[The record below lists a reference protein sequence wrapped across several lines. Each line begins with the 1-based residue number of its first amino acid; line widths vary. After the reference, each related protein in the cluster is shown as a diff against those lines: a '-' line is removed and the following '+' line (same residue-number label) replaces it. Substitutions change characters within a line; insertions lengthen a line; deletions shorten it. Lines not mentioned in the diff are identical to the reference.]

1 MPELFRGRKWD
12 LVGSRRWWFALSGI
26 TIVIGLY
33 FWITHGLNYGIDFT
47 GGGLITYRLTKPLP
61 SAKQSWALATVRQ
74 ELASVHIRGEVQ
86 LAGATFGR
94 KDRLIVRTLIDP
106 RLPESR
112 RDEEANRQA
121 SLLSPALERDFPG
134 IEQVG
139 RDMVGGLVSKE
150 LIRNA
155 ILAVVVGM
163 LLVVVWIMIRYDF
176 QYAVCAVVALAHD
189 SLILTGLFAVLGREV
204 NAPFVAALLTVVGY
218 SVHDTIVIYDRIRE
232 NVKLRKGR
240 DYPETV
246 NTSLLETMARSVNTI
261 LTVLFTV
268 AALFLLGGPT
278 IRDFSLALL
287 IGVTSGGYSSI
298 FNASQ
303 LVVVWKQW
311 GKKPAP
317 RPEPLPARAEPAR
330 QPAPRPAQ
338 PQARVPAPA
347 ETSGGQPAPAAAAE
361 LEGSAA
367 AGGPASASATTK
379 RKLKAKKRK
388 RRF

>member
-47 GGGLITYRLTKPLP
+47 GGGLITYRLAKPLP
-61 SAKQSWALATVRQ
+61 SAKQGWALTTVRR
-74 ELASVHIRGEVQ
+74 ELASLHIRGEVQ

-94 KDRLIVRTLIDP
+94 KDRLMVRTMIDP
-106 RLPESR
+106 RLPESKR
-112 RDEEANRQA
+112 ENEATRQDISLLAALQKYFPRIQRDETQ
-121 SLLSPALERDFPG
+121 
-134 IEQVG
+134 
-139 RDMVGGLVSKE
+139 MVGGLVSQE

-155 ILAVVVGM
+155 ILSVVVGM
-163 LLVVVWIMIRYDF
+163 LLVVVWVMIRYDF
-176 QYAVCAVVALAHD
+176 QYAVCAIVALAHD
-189 SLILTGLFAVLGREV
+189 CLILTGLFAVLGREV

-246 NTSLLETMARSVNTI
+246 NISLLETMARSVNTI

-268 AALFLLGGPT
+268 AALFVLGGPT

-317 RPEPLPARAEPAR
+317 RAEPLPARAEPAR

-338 PQARVPAPA
+338 SQARVPAPA
-347 ETSGGQPAPAAAAE
+347 SAETSGGAPAPAAAAE
-361 LEGSAA
+361 LQVS
-367 AGGPASASATTK
+367 SASATAK